1 MNIINILMLFRMIKK
16 LLILAV
22 TLLSCI
28 SAFAD
33 DPGPTI
39 VIPPDGNGSGN
50 KGNGPQNLTDIPR
63 VWYDFGGGYFIVAI
77 QSMETTTLKVENS
90 SGATVVQ
97 TTVNTD
103 GYSHSYPV
111 TPLPT
116 GIYLVTL
123 ENVEES
129 HSGYLLIP

>member
-1 MNIINILMLFRMIKK
+1 MKK
-16 LLILAV
+16 LIF
-22 TLLSCI
+22 TLVLGFVSTFTF
-28 SAFAD
+28 SAIAD

-77 QSMETTTLKVENS
+77 QSMETTTLTVENS

-97 TTVNTD
+97 TTVATD

-111 TPLPT
+111 ASLPS

-129 HSGYLLIP
+129 QSGMLLIP